1 MKIND
6 HLYLVGGGDYGFNLS
21 GRLDANTYVIDTGE
35 GLWMIDAG
43 FDGGDQVIANIRA
56 DGLDPRDIVRLF
68 VTHYHADHTGALAVV
83 RRALAS
89 DAQVAVSA
97 QTADAVR
104 AGDEK
109 ANGLAWAKSFGFY
122 PPEFVLE
129 GCPVDVELTD
139 GQRFEAGSF
148 AITAIDT
155 PGHCHGHICYLLEGG
170 AGGYLFTG
178 DHVFWGGKIILQNVE
193 DSNVQ
198 DYARSMNK
206 LLGYDF
212 AALLPGH
219 LAFSMVNGKRHIETA
234 ANQFNKIGLPANL
247 L

>member
-1 MKIND
+1 MRIND

-21 GRLDANTYVIDTGE
+21 GRLDANSYVIDTGE

-43 FDGGDQVIANIRA
+43 FDGGEQVIANIRA

-83 RRALAS
+83 RRALS
-89 DAQVAVSA
+89 PSVQVAVSA
-97 QTADAVR
+97 ETAQAVR
-104 AGDEK
+104 TGDEQ
-109 ANGLAWAKSFGFY
+109 ANGLAWAKQFFY

-129 GCPVDVELTD
+129 PCPVDVELTH
-139 GQRFEAGSF
+139 GQTFEAGKFS
-148 AITAIDT
+148 IMAIDT
-155 PGHCHGHICYLLEGG
+155 PGHCHGHICYLATGG

-193 DSNVQ
+193 DSSVQ
-198 DYARSMNK
+198 DYARSMNE
-206 LLGYDF
+206 LLEYDF

-219 LAFSMVNGKRHIETA
+219 LAFSMVNGKRHIEAA
-234 ANQFNKIGLPANL
+234 ANQFNKIGLPENL

>member
-1 MKIND
+1 MRIND

-43 FDGGDQVIANIRA
+43 FDGGEQVLANIRA
-56 DGLDPRDIVRLF
+56 DGLDPREIVRLF
-68 VTHYHADHTGALAVV
+68 VTHYHADHTGALATV
-83 RRALAS
+83 RRGLS
-89 DAQVAVSA
+89 PDVQVAVSA
-97 QTADAVR
+97 QTADSVR

-109 ANGLAWAKSFGFY
+109 ANGLAWAQSFGFY

-129 GCPVDVELTD
+129 PCPVDVDLAPDQTF
-139 GQRFEAGSF
+139 QAGDF
-148 AITAIDT
+148 TITAIDT
-155 PGHCHGHICYLLEGG
+155 PGHCHGHICYLLTGG
-170 AGGYLFTG
+170 DGGYLFTG

-193 DSNVQ
+193 DSSVQ

-206 LLGYDF
+206 LLEYDF

-219 LAFSMVNGKRHIETA
+219 LAFSMKNGKRHIELA
-234 ANQFNKIGLPANL
+234 ATQFNKIGLPANL

>member
-104 AGDEK
+104 AGDE
-109 ANGLAWAKSFGFY
+109 
-122 PPEFVLE
+122 
-129 GCPVDVELTD
+129 
-139 GQRFEAGSF
+139 
-148 AITAIDT
+148 
-155 PGHCHGHICYLLEGG
+155 
-170 AGGYLFTG
+170 
-178 DHVFWGGKIILQNVE
+178 
-193 DSNVQ
+193 
-198 DYARSMNK
+198 
-206 LLGYDF
+206 
-212 AALLPGH
+212 
-219 LAFSMVNGKRHIETA
+219 
-234 ANQFNKIGLPANL
+234 
-247 L
+247 